1 MKNKCEGVHVLVKF
15 QDLGNFTKTWTPCF
29 EMVLLRFRSY
39 NILVNF
45 YYFLKLRNMIGTY
58 KNQPELPQRRSHSH
72 WTNSTHTL
80 TQDSLGSEYQRLPFS
95 FPRKRD
101 NFLRFLNCKLY
112 FQNNLT
118 VWKVSLFGRFLVRIQ
133 IWENTDHKNSKHG
146 YFLRSVFFVQML
158 FLTICDLPFFLR
170 LFLDTC
176 FFDKRKFRGK
186 ANSYIKVV
194 F

>member
-1 MKNKCEGVHVLVKF
+1 MGPLLKNELLYKCF
-15 QDLGNFTKTWTPCF
+15 A
-29 EMVLLRFRSY
+29 MALLRFRSY

-45 YYFLKLRNMIGTY
+45 YYFLKLRNMIGTC
-58 KNQPELPQRRSHSH
+58 KPQPKLPQRRSDSH
-72 WTNSTHTL
+72 WTNSTQTL

-95 FPRKRD
+95 FPTKRD
-101 NFLRFLNCKLY
+101 HFLRFLNCKLY

-118 VWKVSLFGRFLVRIQ
+118 VWRVSLFGRFLVRIQ

-146 YFLRSVFFVQML
+146 YFLRSVFYVQML

-176 FFDKRKFRGK
+176 FFDKRKFREK
-186 ANSYIKVV
+186 TNSYIKVV